1 MSAFRYRKQSADAGI
16 DLLPPERRTRTMHR
30 HPFVEPGDIVDAYFV
45 TVKDMPLRDC
55 ADRRFNDNEPFPSVF
70 RDPDGRNHLVRLFV
84 AAIGSVETLLERLS
98 DRSFAVLV
106 ASVFFCVFA
115 VAGVLSGSGT
125 SYMRSTPDAS
135 ALDITHVSLTPQDA
149 NGMRVLLI
157 NAIVENRSTGRVH
170 VPTVRADLLSNGEI
184 VASTLIAAPVD
195 VIDAGHSRGFSARLQ
210 HPGGKLPELR
220 LSFAEADASSI

>member
-1 MSAFRYRKQSADAGI
+1 MSAFRFRKQSAYAGI
-16 DLLPPERRTRTMHR
+16 DLLLPERRTRTMHR
-30 HPFVEPGDIVDAYFV
+30 HPFVGPGDIVDAHFI
-45 TVKDMPLRDC
+45 TVKDMPRRDF
-55 ADRRFNDNEPFPSVF
+55 AGRRFNDNQPFPGVF
-70 RDPDGRNHLVRLFV
+70 RATDGRTHLARLFE
-84 AAIGSVETLLERLS
+84 AAIGNVEAILERLS

-106 ASVFFCVFA
+106 AIVFSGVFA
-115 VAGVLSGSGT
+115 VVGVFSGS
-125 SYMRSTPDAS
+125 DAS
-135 ALDITHVSLTPQDA
+135 HMQSVQDAAALDITHVSLTPQDA

-157 NAIVENRSTGRVH
+157 NAIVENRSTGRIH

>member
-16 DLLPPERRTRTMHR
+16 ELLPPERRARTMHR
-30 HPFVEPGDIVDAYFV
+30 HPFVGPGDIVDAHFV
-45 TVKDMPLRDC
+45 IVKDMPRRDF
-55 ADRRFNDNEPFPSVF
+55 AGRRFNDNEPFPGVF
-70 RDPDGRNHLVRLFV
+70 GDPDGRTHLARLFG

-98 DRSFAVLV
+98 DRNFAVLV
-106 ASVFFCVFA
+106 ALVFSGVFA
-115 VAGVLSGSGT
+115 FAGVLSGSGT
-125 SYMRSTPDAS
+125 SPMQFTPDAS

-184 VASTLIAAPVD
+184 VASTLIAAPID

>member
-1 MSAFRYRKQSADAGI
+1 MSAFRYRKESADAGI
-16 DLLPPERRTRTMHR
+16 DLLPPERRARTMHR
-30 HPFVEPGDIVDAYFV
+30 HSFIGPADIVDAHFV
-45 TVKDMPLRDC
+45 TIRDIPRPDF
-55 ADRRFNDNEPFPSVF
+55 ARRRFNDNEPFPGMF
-70 RDPDGRNHLVRLFV
+70 RRPDGRASPARLLG

-98 DRSFAVLV
+98 DRSYAVLV
-106 ASVFFCVFA
+106 ASVFSGVFA
-115 VAGVLSGSGT
+115 LAGVLSGSGT
-125 SYMRSTPDAS
+125 SSMQSIPDAS

>member
-16 DLLPPERRTRTMHR
+16 DLLPPERRAQTLHR
-30 HPFVEPGDIVDAYFV
+30 RPIVGPADIVDAHFV
-45 TVKDMPLRDC
+45 IVKDKPRRDF
-55 ADRRFNDNEPFPSVF
+55 ADRRFNDNQPFPGVF
-70 RDPDGRNHLVRLFV
+70 RATDGRTRLARLFE
-84 AAIGSVETLLERLS
+84 AAIANVETLLERLS

-106 ASVFFCVFA
+106 ATVFSGVFA
-115 VAGVLSGSGT
+115 VAGVLSDIG
-125 SYMRSTPDAS
+125 AS
-135 ALDITHVSLTPQDA
+135 NMPSAPNAAALDITHVSLTPQDA

-157 NAIVENRSTGRVH
+157 NAIVENHSTGRIH